1 MCKINFYNN
10 FNKSVNKECQHIEG
24 NWHCELQHI
33 YKKDQNQK
41 STTKQIQQKIQNKQT
56 NKQTN
61 KQGKTTEHKQVIN
74 TGVGNKREEYWIKE
88 NLCINKRGVWIRR
101 QIKRSHFKFPCNKVT
116 EDISILPRCFFIYL
130 KSLQQYEDDDYISF

>member
-41 STTKQIQQKIQNKQT
+41 STTKQIQQKSKTNKQT

-61 KQGKTTEHKQVIN
+61 KAKQQN
-74 TGVGNKREEYWIKE
+74 TSRW
-88 NLCINKRGVWIRR
+88 
-101 QIKRSHFKFPCNKVT
+101 
-116 EDISILPRCFFIYL
+116 
-130 KSLQQYEDDDYISF
+130 

>member
-1 MCKINFYNN
+1 
-10 FNKSVNKECQHIEG
+10 
-24 NWHCELQHI
+24 LQHI

-74 TGVGNKREEYWIKE
+74 TGVGNKREEY
-88 NLCINKRGVWIRR
+88 
-101 QIKRSHFKFPCNKVT
+101 
-116 EDISILPRCFFIYL
+116 
-130 KSLQQYEDDDYISF
+130 